1 VNINKAHHAYS
12 TLKIIPVLLA
22 TAIILFF
29 GLYNLANSPPLWW
42 DEGWTLS
49 VAKNWVERGHYGHL
63 LDGQLHSA
71 GLSAS
76 FPVVESIALFFRIFG
91 IGVWQGRLPG
101 VLYTFGALAL
111 LYYLAVRLF
120 DQAVAWGA
128 LYAVLFLVPLSA
140 VNPILNGRQVL
151 ADMPMMFFLLAGYA
165 CFLEAWR
172 RPLLFLPLSISLWGV
187 AIIAKAQTLPFWLV
201 SLLIPTLLAAYQRQ
215 WRSLGFA
222 VVGVLGSWYMSRLFL
237 DLQGIVLRGHFIQR
251 GPVHGHYQAI
261 AFVPLINVRIR
272 ALIVFALAGIPTFLG
287 LLHALRRYYR
297 NRYELRQRDGRRV
310 VQLALFVLATGWL
323 GWFVLLS
330 NGGPRYVNAPAF
342 LGGVFV
348 SVMLSD
354 LTDGFDFRKTIQ
366 RAAGVL
372 KAGRINK
379 PGLSAILA
387 ILIAAPMAFV
397 TVTQFYPSIFRSD
410 NSAAEAADYLNSH
423 AQRNALIE
431 TYDSELFMFLDR
443 PYHYPPD
450 QVSIDLVRRYYSEE
464 DFDIDYDPLAADP
477 DYLVVGPTSA
487 AWGLYDTVLDTREFQ
502 IVYRNHSYLIYQ
514 RTR

>member
-1 VNINKAHHAYS
+1 MLA
-12 TLKIIPVLLA
+12 LL
-22 TAIILFF
+22 IFLGSIM
-29 GLYNLANSPPLWW
+29 NLENAPPLWW

-63 LDGQLHSA
+63 LEGQPHSA

-111 LYYLAVRLF
+111 LYYLALRLF
-120 DQAVAWGA
+120 DSAVAWGA
-128 LYAVLFLVPLSA
+128 LYAVLCLVPLGA
-140 VNPILNGRQVL
+140 VNPVLNGRQVL

-165 CFLEAWR
+165 CFLGAWR
-172 RPLLFLPLSISLWGV
+172 RPLLFLPLSIAFWGV

-201 SLLIPTLLAAYQRQ
+201 SLLVPLLLAAGQRR
-215 WRSLGFA
+215 WRSLGLLA
-222 VVGVLGSWYMSRLFL
+222 VAILGSWYMSRLFL
-237 DLQGIVLRGHFIQR
+237 DLQGIILQGHFIQR
-251 GPVHGHYQAI
+251 EPVHGHYQAI

-272 ALIVFALAGIPTFLG
+272 ALIVFALAGVPTFLG
-287 LLHALRRYYR
+287 LIRAFGRYYR
-297 NRYELRQRDGRRV
+297 QRDELCQVEGRQV
-310 VQLALFVLATGWL
+310 VQLSLFILATGWL

-330 NGGPRYVNAPAF
+330 NGGPRYMNAPAF

-348 SVMLSD
+348 SAMLSD
-354 LTDGFDFRKTIQ
+354 LTDGFDVRKTIR

-372 KAGRINK
+372 KAGRINT

-387 ILIAAPMAFV
+387 ILIAAPMAFI
-397 TVTQFYPSIFRSD
+397 TLTQFYPSIFRSD

-423 AQRNALIE
+423 TQRNALIE